1 MVVDDVASR
10 DTEGTMTTGDESAV
24 AAESPAG
31 GHSGQTDPSAL
42 MRSREYRRLLV
53 AAAVIGLVVSCV
65 SWAFL
70 ELTHLVQHWVYV
82 DLPEAVGFEDAP
94 WWWPLP
100 VLLVAG
106 ATIAFAVVRL
116 PGHGGHEPSN
126 GLTAGT
132 LTTPAELP
140 GVALAAVATLG
151 LGLVLGPEA
160 PLLALAGGV
169 AVLLIRLSRRHVP
182 PGPAT
187 QVLGAAAGF
196 AALSTV
202 FGSPIIGAVIVLEAA
217 GLGGA
222 TMTVVMLPGL
232 VAAGVGSLVF
242 VGIGS
247 LTGLSNESYAM
258 PPLHLPAYG
267 APTIVD
273 FLWTVPLALAA
284 AIVVLAVFGVA
295 RLTRRVVS
303 QRPFVLF
310 PAAALLVGAVA
321 IVFERVSG
329 ENAAVVLFSGEH
341 AMADVSEQA
350 DTVSLGVLALLCG
363 CKAVAWAISMG
374 AARGGPTFP
383 AIFLGLVGGVMASH
397 IPHVAQTPV
406 IAVLVGAA
414 VVSVLRLPLASIVLA
429 VLMTRAGFGVT
440 PLIIVGVVVAH
451 IATLVLSSRGRP
463 AEPASTAIRA
473 AARGTG

>member
-1 MVVDDVASR
+1 MSSA
-10 DTEGTMTTGDESAV
+10 DEPAV
-24 AAESPAG
+24 AAESAG
-31 GHSGQTDPSAL
+31 GAHSGQIDPSAL

-53 AAAVIGLVVSCV
+53 AAGVIGLVVSCV

-70 ELTHLVQHWVYV
+70 ELTHLLQHWVYV
-82 DLPEAVGFEDAP
+82 DLPEGVGFDDVP

-100 VLLVAG
+100 VLFVAG
-106 ATIAFAVVRL
+106 VTIAFAVVRL

-126 GLTAGT
+126 GLATGT

-140 GVALAAVATLG
+140 GVALAAVATIG

-160 PLLALAGGV
+160 PLMALAGGV
-169 AVLLIRLSRRHVP
+169 AVFLIRLSRRQVVP
-182 PGPAT
+182 GQAT
-187 QVLGAAAGF
+187 QVLGAAASF

-217 GLGGA
+217 GLAGA

-232 VAAGVGSLVF
+232 IAAGIGSLVF

-247 LTGLSNESYAM
+247 LTGLSSESYAM
-258 PPLHLPAYG
+258 PPLHLPTYG

-273 FLWTVPLALAA
+273 FLWTIPLALAA
-284 AIVVLAVFGVA
+284 AIVVFAVFGVA
-295 RLTRRVVS
+295 RLTKRVVT
-303 QRPFVLF
+303 QRPFLLF
-310 PAAALLVGAVA
+310 PVAALLVGAVA
-321 IVFERVSG
+321 IGFERASG
-329 ENAAVVLFSGEH
+329 ESAAAVLFSGEQ
-341 AMADVSEQA
+341 AMADVFEQA
-350 DTVSLGVLALLCG
+350 DSVSLGVLALLVG

-397 IPHVAQTPV
+397 IPNVAQAPA

-429 VLMTRAGFGVT
+429 VLMTQAGVGVT

-451 IATLVLSSRGRP
+451 VATLVLSSGARRGAQAP
-463 AEPASTAIRA
+463 AAEPLGREPASE
-473 AARGTG
+473 G

>member
-1 MVVDDVASR
+1 
-10 DTEGTMTTGDESAV
+10 MTTGDESAV
-24 AAESPAG
+24 AAESAAG
-31 GHSGQTDPSAL
+31 AHSVQIDPSDL
-42 MRSREYRRLLV
+42 LRSKEYRRLLV
-53 AAAVIGLVVSCV
+53 AAAVIGLVVSCA

-70 ELTHLVQHWVYV
+70 ELTHLLQHWVYV
-82 DLPEAVGFEDAP
+82 DLPKGVGFDDVP

-106 ATIAFAVVRL
+106 LLIAFAVVRL
-116 PGHGGHEPSN
+116 PGRGGHEPSN
-126 GLTAGT
+126 GLTTGT

-140 GVALAAVATLG
+140 GVAIAAVATIG

-160 PLLALAGGV
+160 PLMALAGGV
-169 AVLLIRLSRRHVP
+169 AVFLIRLSHRQVP
-182 PGPAT
+182 GQAT
-187 QVLGAAAGF
+187 QVLGAAASF

-217 GLGGA
+217 GLAGA

-232 VAAGVGSLVF
+232 IAAGVGSLVF

-247 LTGLSNESYAM
+247 LTGLSTESYAM
-258 PPLHLPAYG
+258 PPLHLPTYG
-267 APTIVD
+267 APTLVD
-273 FLWTVPLALAA
+273 FLWTIPLALAA
-284 AIVVLAVFGVA
+284 AIVVFAVFGVA
-295 RLTRRVVS
+295 KRTKRVVTRR
-303 QRPFVLF
+303 PFLLF

-329 ENAAVVLFSGEH
+329 ESAGAVLFSGEH
-341 AMADVSEQA
+341 AMADVFEQA
-350 DTVSLGVLALLCG
+350 DSVSLGVLALLVG

-397 IPHVAQTPV
+397 IPNVAQVPA

-429 VLMTRAGFGVT
+429 VLMTQAGVGVT

-451 IATLVLSSRGRP
+451 IATLVLSSGARRGAQTP
-463 AEPASTAIRA
+463 AAEPLGREPA
-473 AARGTG
+473 AEG